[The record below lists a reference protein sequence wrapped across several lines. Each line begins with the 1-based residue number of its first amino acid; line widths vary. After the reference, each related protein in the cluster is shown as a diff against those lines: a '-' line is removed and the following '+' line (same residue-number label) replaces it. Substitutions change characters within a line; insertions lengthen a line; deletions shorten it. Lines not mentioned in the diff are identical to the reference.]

1 MRNMRKVYSVYQH
14 KVRFELVK
22 MKYLRE
28 VCVKDTKGF
37 QLDNQWQHVM
47 RNTSGQIGSHF
58 DLGTNAMGRNN

>member
-1 MRNMRKVYSVYQH
+1 
-14 KVRFELVK
+14 

-37 QLDNQWQHVM
+37 QLDNEWQHMM